1 MNENRGVAILLPCWI
16 RQNPSIAGM
25 SPKLGDRL
33 VAAGLV
39 SREAVQ
45 QALEQQ
51 RLTGHRLG
59 DSLVEMGLLGEAA
72 LLRFLASELKTRYV
86 SAEKLARAQIPSELL
101 DRVPVRLAEAHHFLP
116 LAVDDERRILSIV
129 AAEPQNEKL
138 LRDVASIADVDEV
151 YAYIALRSVVRAG
164 IQKHYYAD
172 NTAFAA
178 LAPGPRASRADL
190 AGIAA
195 AYEQAGSSKH
205 VSPPVPLRLRG
216 ESSQARTP
224 PARSSRPTTGES
236 GLVASRGAVGESD
249 YLETLR
255 VLVDQLERGR
265 GELRGHSAQ
274 LARQASLVAL
284 RLGLPGREV
293 TCVALAAFL
302 HDLGKGPVHLTL
314 AGTAR
319 NPELKAE
326 AKKVALAPV
335 HMFESVHLPA
345 QVGAALAQLYEAW
358 DGSGTPQGAHG
369 EDIAIGARIIAAV
382 DSWLEL
388 TRNSG
393 NAFGRLYT
401 REQALSFLAE
411 QAGKLFDPR
420 VVEMLELL
428 HSGELLRR
436 RLETDGRQVLVAEP
450 DAARRD
456 AVVHALGR
464 KGLVVHAT
472 STLEGAMEGAVASDV
487 WLFSAALGAAE
498 LAEAAVQLR
507 SDPRLAGVPL
517 LVTGTVDESGSERLL
532 QSGVTAL
539 LGASEPP
546 ELAARVVDTLRER
559 IANGAPARVIQGTAD
574 ELPPRDVL
582 RILGSGRKS
591 GRLAL
596 RSESSEGLLQF
607 ERGRVVWAGA
617 GQVRGEEALTQI
629 LRARATEFVYD
640 PDALLMELPHLDT
653 DLELVVRALE
663 PA

>member
-1 MNENRGVAILLPCWI
+1 
-16 RQNPSIAGM
+16 M

-39 SREAVQ
+39 SREAVE

-59 DSLVEMGLLGEAA
+59 DSLVEMGLLGEAV

-86 SAEKLARAQIPSELL
+86 SADKLSRAQIPSELL
-101 DRVPVRLAEAHHFLP
+101 DRVPVRLAEAHHLLP
-116 LAVDDERRILSIV
+116 LAIDDERRILSIV

-138 LRDVASIADVDEV
+138 LRDVATVADVDEV

-172 NTAFAA
+172 GTAFAS
-178 LAPGPRASRADL
+178 LTSGPRATRADL

-195 AYEQAGSSKH
+195 AYESAGSSKQA
-205 VSPPVPLRLRG
+205 PPLPLRLRG

-224 PARSSRPTTGES
+224 AARASRPTTDES
-236 GLVASRGAVGESD
+236 GLVAGRGAVDQSD

-255 VLVDQLERGR
+255 VMVDQLERPR
-265 GELRGHSAQ
+265 GEMRGHSSQ
-274 LARQASLVAL
+274 LARQASLVAM
-284 RLGLPGREV
+284 RLALPSREV
-293 TCVALAAFL
+293 SCVALAAFL
-302 HDLGKGPVHLTL
+302 HDLGKGPLHLTL

-319 NPELKAE
+319 NPEWKAE

-335 HMFESVHLPA
+335 HMFEAVHLPA
-345 QVGAALAQLYEAW
+345 QVGATLAQLYEAW
-358 DGSGTPQGAHG
+358 DGSGTPHGAHG
-369 EDIAIGARIIAAV
+369 EDIAIGARILAAV
-382 DSWLEL
+382 DSWLDL
-388 TRNSG
+388 TRNPG
-393 NAFGRLYT
+393 NAFGRLFT
-401 REQALSFLAE
+401 REQALSFMAE
-411 QAGKLFDPR
+411 QAGKLFDPG

-436 RLETDGRQVLVAEP
+436 RLESDGRQVLVAEP
-450 DAARRD
+450 ESARRD

-464 KGLVVHAT
+464 KGLVVTAT
-472 STLEGAMEGAVASDV
+472 STLESAIEAAQTSDL
-487 WLFSAALGAAE
+487 WLVSAALGVSEVAD
-498 LAEAAVQLR
+498 AAVQLR
-507 SDPRLAGVPL
+507 SDPRLAGTPL
-517 LVTGTVDESGSERLL
+517 LVSGPVDEAGSDKLL
-532 QSGVTAL
+532 QSGVNAL
-539 LGASEPP
+539 VGMVEAP
-546 ELAARVVDTLRER
+546 ELAVR
-559 IANGAPARVIQGTAD
+559 IQETVKDRIGHGAPARLVQGTSD

-582 RILGSGRKS
+582 RILGTGRKS
-591 GRLAL
+591 GRLVL
-596 RSESSEGLLQF
+596 RSDGTEGQLQF

-617 GQVRGEEALTQI
+617 GPIRGEEALTQI

>member
-1 MNENRGVAILLPCWI
+1 
-16 RQNPSIAGM
+16 M

-39 SREAVQ
+39 SREAVE

-59 DSLVEMGLLGEAA
+59 DSLVEMGLLGEAT

-172 NTAFAA
+172 NTAFAS
-178 LAPGPRASRADL
+178 LTSGPRASRADL

-195 AYEQAGSSKH
+195 AYESAGSSKH
-205 VSPPVPLRLRG
+205 HPPAVPLRLRG

-224 PARSSRPTTGES
+224 AARSSRPTTDES
-236 GLVASRGAVGESD
+236 GLVAGRGAVGESD

-255 VLVDQLERGR
+255 VLVDQLERGH
-265 GELRGHSAQ
+265 GEMRGHSAQ
-274 LARQASLVAL
+274 LARQASLVAS

-293 TCVALAAFL
+293 SWVALAAFL
-302 HDLGKGPVHLTL
+302 HDLGKGPLHLTL

-319 NPELKAE
+319 NPEWKAE
-326 AKKVALAPV
+326 AKKQALTPV

-345 QVGAALAQLYEAW
+345 QVGGTLAQLYEAW

-369 EDIAIGARIIAAV
+369 EDIAVGARILAAV
-382 DSWLEL
+382 DSWLDL

-393 NAFGRLYT
+393 NAFGRLFT
-401 REQALSFLAE
+401 REQALTFMAE

-436 RLETDGRQVLVAEP
+436 RLESDGRQVLLADPEP
-450 DAARRD
+450 AHRD
-456 AVVHALGR
+456 AVAHALGR
-464 KGLVVHAT
+464 KGLVVHAS
-472 STLEGAMEGAVASDV
+472 STLEGALEGAASADL
-487 WLFSAALGAAE
+487 WLFSVALGPSE
-498 LAEAAVQLR
+498 VAEAAVQLR
-507 SDPRLAGVPL
+507 SEPALAGTPL
-517 LVTGTVDESGSERLL
+517 LVTGPVDEAGSERLL
-532 QSGVTAL
+532 QSGVSGL
-539 LGASEPP
+539 LGTGDPP
-546 ELAARVVDTLRER
+546 ELAAQVSEAMRER
-559 IANGAPARVIQGTAD
+559 IASGAPARVVQGTSD

-582 RILGSGRKS
+582 RILGTGRKS
-591 GRLAL
+591 GQLVL
-596 RSESSEGLLQF
+596 RVDGTEGLLQF
-607 ERGRVVWAGA
+607 ERGRVVWAGS
-617 GQVRGEEALTQI
+617 GQARGEEALTQI

>member
-1 MNENRGVAILLPCWI
+1 
-16 RQNPSIAGM
+16 M

-39 SREAVQ
+39 TREAVH

-59 DSLVEMGLLGEAA
+59 DSLVEMGLLGESS

-86 SAEKLARAQIPSELL
+86 SAEKLSRAQIPSDLL

-172 NTAFAA
+172 TTAFAS
-178 LAPGPRASRADL
+178 LTSGPRASRADL

-195 AYEQAGSSKH
+195 AYESAGSSKQA
-205 VSPPVPLRLRG
+205 PPVPLRLRG

-224 PARSSRPTTGES
+224 AARSSRPTTGES
-236 GLVASRGAVGESD
+236 GLVAGRGAVDQTD

-255 VLVDQLERGR
+255 VLVDQLERSR

-274 LARQASLVAL
+274 LARQASLVAM
-284 RLGLPGREV
+284 RLALPAREV
-293 TCVALAAFL
+293 SGVALAAFL
-302 HDLGKGPVHLTL
+302 HDLGKGPLHLTL

-319 NPELKAE
+319 NPEWKAE
-326 AKKVALAPV
+326 AKKVALTPV

-345 QVGAALAQLYEAW
+345 QVGATLAQLYEAW
-358 DGSGTPQGAHG
+358 DGSGTPHGAHG
-369 EDIAIGARIIAAV
+369 EDIAIGARILAAV
-382 DSWLEL
+382 DSWLDL
-388 TRNSG
+388 TRNPG
-393 NAFGRLYT
+393 NAFGRLFT
-401 REQALSFLAE
+401 REQALSYMAE

-436 RLETDGRQVLVAEP
+436 RLESDGRQILVAEP
-450 DAARRD
+450 EPTRRD

-472 STLEGAMEGAVASDV
+472 STLESAIEAAPTSDLWV
-487 WLFSAALGAAE
+487 LSSALGVAEVADAAM
-498 LAEAAVQLR
+498 QLR
-507 SDPRLAGVPL
+507 SDSRLAGTPI
-517 LVTGTVDESGSERLL
+517 LVVGSVDEAGTERLM
-532 QSGVTAL
+532 QSGVSAL
-539 LGASEPP
+539 VGEAEAV
-546 ELAARVVDTLRER
+546 ELAVQVQDVVRER
-559 IANGAPARVIQGTAD
+559 IAHGAPARLVQGTAD

-591 GRLAL
+591 GRLVL
-596 RSESSEGLLQF
+596 RSDGPDGLLQF
-607 ERGRVVWAGA
+607 ERGRVVWAGVDE
-617 GQVRGEEALTQI
+617 VRGEEALTQI
-629 LRARATEFVYD
+629 LRAKATEFVYD

>member
-1 MNENRGVAILLPCWI
+1 
-16 RQNPSIAGM
+16 M

-39 SREAVQ
+39 SREAVE

-59 DSLVEMGLLGEAA
+59 DSLVEMGLLGEAV

-86 SAEKLARAQIPSELL
+86 SADKLSRAQIPSELL

-116 LAVDDERRILSIV
+116 LAIDDERRILSIV

-138 LRDVASIADVDEV
+138 LRDVATVADVDEV

-172 NTAFAA
+172 GTAFASLTA
-178 LAPGPRASRADL
+178 GPRATRADL

-195 AYEQAGSSKH
+195 AYESAGSSKQA
-205 VSPPVPLRLRG
+205 PPLPLRLRG

-224 PARSSRPTTGES
+224 AARASRPTTDES
-236 GLVASRGAVGESD
+236 GLVAGRGAVDQSD

-255 VLVDQLERGR
+255 VMVDQLERPR
-265 GELRGHSAQ
+265 GEMRGHSAQ
-274 LARQASLVAL
+274 LARQASLVAM
-284 RLGLPGREV
+284 RLALPSREV
-293 TCVALAAFL
+293 SCVALAAFL
-302 HDLGKGPVHLTL
+302 HDLGKGPLHLTL

-319 NPELKAE
+319 NPEWKAE

-335 HMFESVHLPA
+335 HMFEAVHLPA
-345 QVGAALAQLYEAW
+345 QVGATLAQLYEAW
-358 DGSGTPQGAHG
+358 DGSGTPHGAHG
-369 EDIAIGARIIAAV
+369 EDIAIGARILAAV
-382 DSWLEL
+382 DSWLDL
-388 TRNSG
+388 TRNPG
-393 NAFGRLYT
+393 NAFGRLFT
-401 REQALSFLAE
+401 REQALSFMAE

-436 RLETDGRQVLVAEP
+436 RLESDGRQVLVAEP
-450 DAARRD
+450 ESARRD

-464 KGLVVHAT
+464 KGLVVTAT
-472 STLEGAMEGAVASDV
+472 STLESALEAAQISDV
-487 WLFSAALGAAE
+487 WLVSAALGVSEVAD
-498 LAEAAVQLR
+498 AAVQLR
-507 SDPRLAGVPL
+507 SDPRLAGTPL
-517 LVTGTVDESGSERLL
+517 LVSGPVDAAGSDKLL
-532 QSGVTAL
+532 QSGVNAL
-539 LGASEPP
+539 VGMVEAP
-546 ELAARVVDTLRER
+546 ELAVR
-559 IANGAPARVIQGTAD
+559 IQETVKDRIGHGAPARVVQGTSD

-582 RILGSGRKS
+582 RILGAGRKS
-591 GRLAL
+591 GRLVL
-596 RSESSEGLLQF
+596 RSDGTEGQLQF

-617 GQVRGEEALTQI
+617 GPVRGEEALTQI

>member
-1 MNENRGVAILLPCWI
+1 
-16 RQNPSIAGM
+16 M

-39 SREAVQ
+39 SREAVE

-59 DSLVEMGLLGEAA
+59 DSLVEMGLLGEAV

-86 SAEKLARAQIPSELL
+86 SAEKLARAQIPSDLL

-172 NTAFAA
+172 TTAFASLTA
-178 LAPGPRASRADL
+178 GPRATRADL

-195 AYEQAGSSKH
+195 AYESAGSSKQA
-205 VSPPVPLRLRG
+205 VPPVPLRLRG
-216 ESSQARTP
+216 DSQARTP
-224 PARSSRPTTGES
+224 AGRTSRPTTGES
-236 GLVASRGAVGESD
+236 GLVAQRGVGETD

-274 LARQASLVAL
+274 LARQASLVAI
-284 RLGLPGREV
+284 RLGLPSREV
-293 TCVALAAFL
+293 SCVALAAYL
-302 HDLGKGPVHLTL
+302 HDLGKGPIHLTI

-319 NPELKAE
+319 NPEWKAE
-326 AKKVALAPV
+326 ARKLALAPV
-335 HMFESVHLPA
+335 HMFEAVHLPA
-345 QVGAALAQLYEAW
+345 QVGGTLAQLYEAW
-358 DGSGTPQGAHG
+358 DGSGTPQGARG
-369 EDIAIGARIIAAV
+369 EDIAIGARILAAV
-382 DSWLEL
+382 DSWLDL
-388 TRNSG
+388 TRNPA
-393 NAFGRLYT
+393 NTFGRLFT
-401 REQALSFLAE
+401 REQALGFMAE
-411 QAGKLFDPR
+411 QAGTLFDPR

-436 RLETDGRQVLVAEP
+436 RLESDGRQVLVADPEP
-450 DAARRD
+450 ARRD

-464 KGLVVHAT
+464 KALVVHAT
-472 STLEGAMEGAVASDV
+472 STLEGAMEAAAGSDL
-487 WLFSAALGAAE
+487 WLFSSALGVPEIAQ
-498 LAEAAVQLR
+498 AAVELR
-507 SDPRLAGVPL
+507 SDPRLAGTPL
-517 LVTGTVDESGSERLL
+517 LVSGDLDEVGSERLL

-539 LGASEPP
+539 LGSGEPP
-546 ELAARVVDTLRER
+546 DVAGRVLDAIRDR
-559 IANGAPARVIQGTAD
+559 IANGGPARAVQGTAD

-596 RSESSEGLLQF
+596 RADGAEGLLQF

-617 GQVRGEEALTQI
+617 GPVRGEEALTQI

>member
-1 MNENRGVAILLPCWI
+1 
-16 RQNPSIAGM
+16 M

-39 SREAVQ
+39 SREAVD

-59 DSLVEMGLLGEAA
+59 DSLVEMGLLGEAV

-86 SAEKLARAQIPSELL
+86 SADKLARAQIPSELL

-172 NTAFAA
+172 NTAFASLTA
-178 LAPGPRASRADL
+178 GPRASRADL

-195 AYEQAGSSKH
+195 AYESAGSSKQA
-205 VSPPVPLRLRG
+205 PPVPLRLRG

-224 PARSSRPTTGES
+224 NARTSRPTTGES
-236 GLVASRGAVGESD
+236 GLVAARGAVDQND

-255 VLVDQLERGR
+255 VLVDQLERSR

-274 LARQASLVAL
+274 LARQASLVAA
-284 RLGLPGREV
+284 RMALPAREV
-293 TCVALAAFL
+293 TYVALAAFL

-319 NPELKAE
+319 NPEWKAE
-326 AKKVALAPV
+326 AKKLALAPV

-345 QVGAALAQLYEAW
+345 QVGGTLAQLYEAW
-358 DGSGTPQGAHG
+358 DGSGTPHGAHG
-369 EDIAIGARIIAAV
+369 EDIAIGARILAAV
-382 DSWLEL
+382 DSWLDL
-388 TRNSG
+388 TRNPG
-393 NAFGRLYT
+393 NAFGRLFT
-401 REQALSFLAE
+401 REQALSFMAE
-411 QAGKLFDPR
+411 QAGTLFDPR

-436 RLETDGRQVLVAEP
+436 RLESDGRQVMVADP
-450 DAARRD
+450 DPAQRD

-472 STLEGAMEGAVASDV
+472 STLEGALEAAPVSDL
-487 WLFSAALGAAE
+487 WLFSVALGVEEVAD
-498 LAEAAVQLR
+498 AAVQLR
-507 SDPRLAGVPL
+507 SDPRLAGTPL
-517 LVTGTVDESGSERLL
+517 LVTGAVDQGGSERLL
-532 QSGVTAL
+532 QSGASGL
-539 LGASEPP
+539 LGDGESPDV
-546 ELAARVVDTLRER
+546 AARALETLRDR
-559 IANGAPARVIQGTAD
+559 VSTGAPARVVQGSSD
-574 ELPPRDVL
+574 ELAPRDVL

-591 GRLAL
+591 GRLVL
-596 RSESSEGLLQF
+596 RSEGAEGLLQF
-607 ERGRVVWAGA
+607 EQGRVVWAGA
-617 GQVRGEEALTQI
+617 GPVRGEEALTQI

>member
-1 MNENRGVAILLPCWI
+1 
-16 RQNPSIAGM
+16 M

-59 DSLVEMGLLGEAA
+59 DSLVEMGLLGESA

-86 SAEKLARAQIPSELL
+86 SAEKLSRTQIPSELL

-172 NTAFAA
+172 TTAFAS
-178 LAPGPRASRADL
+178 LTSGPRASRADL
-190 AGIAA
+190 AGISA
-195 AYEQAGSSKH
+195 AYESAGSSKQA
-205 VSPPVPLRLRG
+205 PPVPLRLRG

-224 PARSSRPTTGES
+224 NRTSRPTTGDS
-236 GLVASRGAVGESD
+236 GLVPGRGAVDQTD

-255 VLVDQLERGR
+255 VLVDQLERSR

-274 LARQASLVAL
+274 LARQASLVAM
-284 RLGLPGREV
+284 RLALPAREV

-302 HDLGKGPVHLTL
+302 HDLGKGPLHLTL
-314 AGTAR
+314 VGTAR
-319 NPELKAE
+319 NPEWKAE
-326 AKKVALAPV
+326 AKKIALAPV

-345 QVGAALAQLYEAW
+345 QVGATLAQLYEAW

-369 EDIAIGARIIAAV
+369 EDIAIGARILAAV
-382 DSWLEL
+382 DSWLDL
-388 TRNSG
+388 TRNPG
-393 NAFGRLYT
+393 NAFGRLFT
-401 REQALSFLAE
+401 REQALSYLAE
-411 QAGKLFDPR
+411 EAGKLFDPA

-436 RLETDGRQVLVAEP
+436 RLESDGRQVLVAEP
-450 DAARRD
+450 EAARRD

-464 KGLVVHAT
+464 KGMVVQAT
-472 STLEGAMEGAVASDV
+472 STLESAMEVAPGTDL
-487 WLFSAALGAAE
+487 WLVSSALGVAEVADAAL
-498 LAEAAVQLR
+498 QLR
-507 SDPRLAGVPL
+507 SDPRLAGTPL
-517 LVTGTVDESGSERLL
+517 LISGTVDEAGSDRLM
-532 QSGVTAL
+532 QSGVSVL
-539 LGASEPP
+539 LGIGEAP
-546 ELAARVVDTLRER
+546 EVAARAVE
-559 IANGAPARVIQGTAD
+559 
-574 ELPPRDVL
+574 
-582 RILGSGRKS
+582 
-591 GRLAL
+591 
-596 RSESSEGLLQF
+596 
-607 ERGRVVWAGA
+607 
-617 GQVRGEEALTQI
+617 
-629 LRARATEFVYD
+629 
-640 PDALLMELPHLDT
+640 
-653 DLELVVRALE
+653 
-663 PA
+663 

>member
-1 MNENRGVAILLPCWI
+1 
-16 RQNPSIAGM
+16 M

-39 SREAVQ
+39 AREAVD

-72 LLRFLASELKTRYV
+72 LLRFLATELKTRYV
-86 SAEKLARAQIPSELL
+86 SAEKLARAQIPSDLL

-172 NTAFAA
+172 TTAFAS
-178 LAPGPRASRADL
+178 LTSGPRASRADL

-195 AYEQAGSSKH
+195 AYESSGSSKQA
-205 VSPPVPLRLRG
+205 PPVPLRLRG

-224 PARSSRPTTGES
+224 AARSSRPTTGES
-236 GLVASRGAVGESD
+236 GLVAPRGSVDQND

-255 VLVDQLERGR
+255 VLVGQLERGR
-265 GELRGHSAQ
+265 GEMRGHSAQ
-274 LARQASLVAL
+274 LARQASLLAM
-284 RLGLPGREV
+284 RLALPGREV
-293 TCVALAAFL
+293 SCVALAAFL
-302 HDLGKGPVHLTL
+302 HDLGKGAVHLTL

-319 NPELKAE
+319 NPEWKAE
-326 AKKVALAPV
+326 AKKLALAPV

-345 QVGAALAQLYEAW
+345 QVGATLAQLYEAW
-358 DGSGTPQGAHG
+358 DGSGTPHGAHG
-369 EDIAIGARIIAAV
+369 EDIAIGARILAAV
-382 DSWLEL
+382 DSWLDL
-388 TRNSG
+388 TRNPG
-393 NAFGRLYT
+393 NAFGRLFT
-401 REQALSFLAE
+401 REQALSHMAE

-436 RLETDGRQVLVAEP
+436 RLESDGRQVLVADPEP
-450 DAARRD
+450 SRRD
-456 AVVHALGR
+456 ALVHALGR

-472 STLEGAMEGAVASDV
+472 STLEGAVEAASGSDL
-487 WLFSAALGAAE
+487 WLFSVALGLPEVAD
-498 LAEAAVQLR
+498 AAVQLR
-507 SDPRLAGVPL
+507 SDPRLAGTPL
-517 LVTGTVDESGSERLL
+517 LVTGPVDQAGSERLL
-532 QSGVTAL
+532 QAGVNAL
-539 LGASEPP
+539 LGMGEPP
-546 ELAARVVDTLRER
+546 DVAARIVDAVRER
-559 IANGAPARVIQGTAD
+559 IGHGAPARLVQGTAD

-591 GRLAL
+591 GRLVL
-596 RSESSEGLLQF
+596 RADAGDGLLQF

-629 LRARATEFVYD
+629 LRAKATEFVYD
-640 PDALLMELPHLDT
+640 PDALLMELPQLDT

-663 PA
+663 PV

>member
-1 MNENRGVAILLPCWI
+1 
-16 RQNPSIAGM
+16 M

-39 SREAVQ
+39 TREAVQ

-59 DSLVEMGLLGEAA
+59 DSLVEMGLLGESS

-86 SAEKLARAQIPSELL
+86 SAEKLSRAQIPSDLL

-172 NTAFAA
+172 TTAFAS
-178 LAPGPRASRADL
+178 LTSGPRASRADL

-195 AYEQAGSSKH
+195 AYESAGSSKQA
-205 VSPPVPLRLRG
+205 PPVPLRLRG

-224 PARSSRPTTGES
+224 AARSSRPTTGES
-236 GLVASRGAVGESD
+236 GLVAGRGAVDQTD

-255 VLVDQLERGR
+255 VLVDQLERSR

-274 LARQASLVAL
+274 LARQASLVAM
-284 RLGLPGREV
+284 RLALPAREV
-293 TCVALAAFL
+293 SGVALAAFL
-302 HDLGKGPVHLTL
+302 HDLGKGPLHLTL

-319 NPELKAE
+319 NPEWKAE
-326 AKKVALAPV
+326 AKKVALTPV

-345 QVGAALAQLYEAW
+345 QVGATLAQLYEAW
-358 DGSGTPQGAHG
+358 DGSGTPHGAHG
-369 EDIAIGARIIAAV
+369 EDIAIGARILAAV
-382 DSWLEL
+382 DSWLDL
-388 TRNSG
+388 TRNPG
-393 NAFGRLYT
+393 NGFGRLFT
-401 REQALSFLAE
+401 REQALSYMAE

-436 RLETDGRQVLVAEP
+436 RLESDGRQILVAEP
-450 DAARRD
+450 EPTRRD

-472 STLEGAMEGAVASDV
+472 STLESAIEAAPTSDLWV
-487 WLFSAALGAAE
+487 LSSALGVAEVADAAM
-498 LAEAAVQLR
+498 QLR
-507 SDPRLAGVPL
+507 SDSRLAGTPI
-517 LVTGTVDESGSERLL
+517 LVVGSVDEAGTERLM
-532 QSGVTAL
+532 QSGVSAL
-539 LGASEPP
+539 VGEAEAV
-546 ELAARVVDTLRER
+546 ELAVQVQDVVRER
-559 IANGAPARVIQGTAD
+559 IAHGAPARLVQGTAD

-591 GRLAL
+591 GRLVL
-596 RSESSEGLLQF
+596 RSDGPDGLLQF
-607 ERGRVVWAGA
+607 ERGRVVWAGVDE
-617 GQVRGEEALTQI
+617 VRGEEALTQI
-629 LRARATEFVYD
+629 LRAKATEFVYD

>member
-1 MNENRGVAILLPCWI
+1 
-16 RQNPSIAGM
+16 M

-33 VAAGLV
+33 VAAGLIT
-39 SREAVQ
+39 REAVE

-59 DSLVEMGLLGEAA
+59 DSLVEMGLLGEAV

-86 SAEKLARAQIPSELL
+86 SAEKLSRAQIPSELL

-172 NTAFAA
+172 TTAFVS
-178 LAPGPRASRADL
+178 LTSGPRASRADL

-195 AYEQAGSSKH
+195 AYESAGSSKQA
-205 VSPPVPLRLRG
+205 PPVPLRLRG

-224 PARSSRPTTGES
+224 ANRSSRPTTGES
-236 GLVASRGAVGESD
+236 GLVPGRGAVDQTD

-255 VLVDQLERGR
+255 VLVDQLERTR

-274 LARQASLVAL
+274 LARQASLVAM
-284 RLGLPGREV
+284 RLALPAREV

-319 NPELKAE
+319 NPEWKAE

-345 QVGAALAQLYEAW
+345 QVGATLAQLYEAW
-358 DGSGTPQGAHG
+358 DGSGTPHGAHG
-369 EDIAIGARIIAAV
+369 EDIAIGARILAAV
-382 DSWLEL
+382 DSWLDL
-388 TRNSG
+388 TRNPG
-393 NAFGRLYT
+393 NGFGRLFT
-401 REQALSFLAE
+401 REQALSYLAE
-411 QAGKLFDPR
+411 QAGKLFDPA

-436 RLETDGRQVLVAEP
+436 RLESDGRQVLVAEP
-450 DAARRD
+450 ETARRD

-464 KGLVVHAT
+464 KGVVVQAT
-472 STLEGAMEGAVASDV
+472 STLESALEAAPGTDL
-487 WLFSAALGAAE
+487 WLVSSALG
-498 LAEAAVQLR
+498 LAEVADAAVQLR
-507 SDPRLAGVPL
+507 SDPRLAGTPL
-517 LVTGTVDESGSERLL
+517 LISGPVDESSSERLL
-532 QSGVTAL
+532 QSGASAL
-539 LGASEPP
+539 LGTGEAP
-546 ELAARVVDTLRER
+546 EVAARAIEALRER
-559 IANGAPARVIQGTAD
+559 IGQGAPARAVQGTSE

-582 RILGSGRKS
+582 RILGTGRKS
-591 GRLAL
+591 GRLTL
-596 RSESSEGLLQF
+596 RSDGNEGLLQF

-629 LRARATEFVYD
+629 LRAKATEFVYD

>member
-1 MNENRGVAILLPCWI
+1 
-16 RQNPSIAGM
+16 M

-39 SREAVQ
+39 SREAVE

-59 DSLVEMGLLGEAA
+59 DSLVEMGLLGEAT

-116 LAVDDERRILSIV
+116 LALDDERRILSIV

-138 LRDVASIADVDEV
+138 LLEVATVADVDEV

-172 NTAFAA
+172 TTAFAS
-178 LAPGPRASRADL
+178 LTSGPRTSRADL

-195 AYEQAGSSKH
+195 AYESAGSSKH
-205 VSPPVPLRLRG
+205 LAPPVPLRLRG

-224 PARSSRPTTGES
+224 AGRVSRPTTGES
-236 GLVASRGAVGESD
+236 GLVAARGAVGETD

-255 VLVDQLERGR
+255 VLVDQLERSR
-265 GELRGHSAQ
+265 GEMRGHSAQ
-274 LARQASLVAL
+274 LARQASLVAM
-284 RLGLPGREV
+284 RLALPGREV
-293 TCVALAAFL
+293 SCVALAAFL
-302 HDLGKGPVHLTL
+302 HDLGKGPLHLTL

-319 NPELKAE
+319 NPEWKAE

-345 QVGAALAQLYEAW
+345 QVGGALAQLYEAW
-358 DGSGTPQGAHG
+358 DGSGTPQGVRG
-369 EDIAIGARIIAAV
+369 EDIAIGARILAAV
-382 DSWLEL
+382 DSWLDL
-388 TRNSG
+388 TRNPG
-393 NAFGRLYT
+393 NAFGRLFT
-401 REQALSFLAE
+401 REQALSFMAE

-436 RLETDGRQVLVAEP
+436 RLETDGRQVLVADPEP
-450 DAARRD
+450 ARRD

-464 KGLVVHAT
+464 KGLVVQAA
-472 STLEGAMEGAVASDV
+472 STLESAVETAPGSDL
-487 WLFSAALGAAE
+487 WLFSVALGLPE
-498 LAEAAVQLR
+498 VAEAAVELR
-507 SDPRLAGVPL
+507 SDPRLAGTPL
-517 LVTGTVDESGSERLL
+517 LVHGPVDEAGSERLL
-532 QSGVTAL
+532 QSGVSAL
-539 LGASEPP
+539 LGMGEPGDV
-546 ELAARVVDTLRER
+546 AARVLDALHER
-559 IANGAPARVIQGTAD
+559 IASGAPARVVQGTAD

-596 RSESSEGLLQF
+596 RAEGSEGLLQF

-617 GQVRGEEALTQI
+617 GEARGEEALTQI
-629 LRARATEFVYD
+629 LKARATEFVYD

>member
-1 MNENRGVAILLPCWI
+1 
-16 RQNPSIAGM
+16 M

-39 SREAVQ
+39 SREAVE

-59 DSLVEMGLLGEAA
+59 DSLVEMGLLAEAT

-172 NTAFAA
+172 TTAFAS
-178 LAPGPRASRADL
+178 LTSGPRASRADL

-195 AYEQAGSSKH
+195 AYESAGSTRQA
-205 VSPPVPLRLRG
+205 PPVPLRLRG

-224 PARSSRPTTGES
+224 AARSSRPTTGES
-236 GLVASRGAVGESD
+236 GLVAGRGAVDQND

-255 VLVDQLERGR
+255 VLVDQLERSR
-265 GELRGHSAQ
+265 GEMRGHSAQ
-274 LARQASLVAL
+274 LARQAALVAL
-284 RLGLPGREV
+284 RLALPGRDV

-302 HDLGKGPVHLTL
+302 HDLGKGTVHLTL

-319 NPELKAE
+319 NPEWKAE
-326 AKKVALAPV
+326 AKKLALAPV

-345 QVGAALAQLYEAW
+345 QVGATLAQLYEAW

-369 EDIAIGARIIAAV
+369 EDIAMGARILAAV
-382 DSWLEL
+382 DSWLDL
-388 TRNSG
+388 TRNPG
-393 NAFGRLYT
+393 NAFGRLFT
-401 REQALSFLAE
+401 REQALSYLAE
-411 QAGKLFDPR
+411 QAGRLFDPR

-436 RLETDGRQVLVAEP
+436 RLESDGRQVLLADPE
-450 DAARRD
+450 AARRD
-456 AVVHALGR
+456 ALVHALGR

-472 STLEGAMEGAVASDV
+472 STLEGALEAAPGSDL
-487 WLFSAALGAAE
+487 WLFSVGLGLTE
-498 LAEAAVQLR
+498 VAEAAVRLR
-507 SDPRLAGVPL
+507 SDPRLAGTPL
-517 LVTGTVDESGSERLL
+517 LVSGPVDEAGSERLL

-539 LGASEPP
+539 LGMGEPP
-546 ELAARVVDTLRER
+546 DLADAVVETLRER
-559 IANGAPARVIQGTAD
+559 IDHGAPARVVQGTAD

-591 GRLAL
+591 GRLVL
-596 RSESSEGLLQF
+596 RAEGSEGLLQF

-617 GQVRGEEALTQI
+617 DHVRGEEALTQI
-629 LRARATEFVYD
+629 LRAKATEFVYD

>member
-1 MNENRGVAILLPCWI
+1 
-16 RQNPSIAGM
+16 M

-39 SREAVQ
+39 TREAVH

-59 DSLVEMGLLGEAA
+59 DSLVEMGLLGESS

-86 SAEKLARAQIPSELL
+86 SAEKLSRAQIPSDLL

-172 NTAFAA
+172 TTAFAS
-178 LAPGPRASRADL
+178 LTSGPRASRADL

-195 AYEQAGSSKH
+195 AYESAGSSKQA
-205 VSPPVPLRLRG
+205 PPVPLRLRG

-224 PARSSRPTTGES
+224 AARSSRPTTGES
-236 GLVASRGAVGESD
+236 GLVAGRGAVDQTD

-255 VLVDQLERGR
+255 VLVDQLERSR

-274 LARQASLVAL
+274 LARQASLVAM
-284 RLGLPGREV
+284 RLALPAREV
-293 TCVALAAFL
+293 SGVALAAFL
-302 HDLGKGPVHLTL
+302 HDLGKGPLHLTL

-319 NPELKAE
+319 NPEWKAE
-326 AKKVALAPV
+326 AKKVALTPV

-345 QVGAALAQLYEAW
+345 QVGATLAQLYEAW
-358 DGSGTPQGAHG
+358 DGSGTPHGAHG
-369 EDIAIGARIIAAV
+369 EDIAIGARILAAV
-382 DSWLEL
+382 DSWLDL
-388 TRNSG
+388 TRNPG
-393 NAFGRLYT
+393 NGFGRLFT
-401 REQALSFLAE
+401 REQALSYMAE

-436 RLETDGRQVLVAEP
+436 RLESDGRQILVADPEP
-450 DAARRD
+450 TRRD

-472 STLEGAMEGAVASDV
+472 STLESAIEAAPTSDLWV
-487 WLFSAALGAAE
+487 LSSALGVAEVADAAM
-498 LAEAAVQLR
+498 QLR
-507 SDPRLAGVPL
+507 SDSRLAGTPI
-517 LVTGTVDESGSERLL
+517 LVVGSVDEAGTERLM
-532 QSGVTAL
+532 QSGVSAL
-539 LGASEPP
+539 VGEAEAV
-546 ELAARVVDTLRER
+546 ELAVQVQDVVRER
-559 IANGAPARVIQGTAD
+559 IAHGAPARLVQGTAD

-591 GRLAL
+591 GRLVL
-596 RSESSEGLLQF
+596 RSDGPDGLLQF
-607 ERGRVVWAGA
+607 ERGRVVWAGVDE
-617 GQVRGEEALTQI
+617 VRGEEALTQI
-629 LRARATEFVYD
+629 LRAKATEFVYD

>member
-1 MNENRGVAILLPCWI
+1 
-16 RQNPSIAGM
+16 M

-39 SREAVQ
+39 SREAVE

-59 DSLVEMGLLGEAA
+59 DSLVEMGLLGEAV

-86 SAEKLARAQIPSELL
+86 SAEKLARAQIPSDLL

-172 NTAFAA
+172 TTAFASLTA
-178 LAPGPRASRADL
+178 GPRATRADL

-195 AYEQAGSSKH
+195 AYESAGSSKQA
-205 VSPPVPLRLRG
+205 VPPVPLRLRG
-216 ESSQARTP
+216 DSQARTP
-224 PARSSRPTTGES
+224 AGRTSRPTTGES
-236 GLVASRGAVGESD
+236 GLVAQRGVGETD

-274 LARQASLVAL
+274 LARQASLVAI
-284 RLGLPGREV
+284 RLGLPSREV
-293 TCVALAAFL
+293 SCVALAAYL
-302 HDLGKGPVHLTL
+302 HDLGKGPIHLTI

-319 NPELKAE
+319 NPEWKAE
-326 AKKVALAPV
+326 ARKLALAPV
-335 HMFESVHLPA
+335 HMFEAVHLPA
-345 QVGAALAQLYEAW
+345 QVGGTLAQLYEAW

-369 EDIAIGARIIAAV
+369 EDIAIGARILAAV
-382 DSWLEL
+382 DSWLDL
-388 TRNSG
+388 TRNPA
-393 NAFGRLYT
+393 NTFGRLFT
-401 REQALSFLAE
+401 REQALGFMAE
-411 QAGKLFDPR
+411 QAGTLFDPR
-420 VVEMLELL
+420 VVEMVELL

-436 RLETDGRQVLVAEP
+436 RLESDGRQVLVADPEP
-450 DAARRD
+450 ARRD

-464 KGLVVHAT
+464 KALVVHAT
-472 STLEGAMEGAVASDV
+472 STLEGAMEAAAGSDL
-487 WLFSAALGAAE
+487 WLFSSALGVPEIAQ
-498 LAEAAVQLR
+498 AAVELR
-507 SDPRLAGVPL
+507 SDPRLAGTPL
-517 LVTGTVDESGSERLL
+517 LVSGDLDEVGSERLL

-539 LGASEPP
+539 LGSGEPP
-546 ELAARVVDTLRER
+546 DVAGRVLDAIRDR
-559 IANGAPARVIQGTAD
+559 IANGGPARAVQGTAD

-596 RSESSEGLLQF
+596 RADGAEGLLQF

-617 GQVRGEEALTQI
+617 GPVRGEEALTQI

>member
-1 MNENRGVAILLPCWI
+1 
-16 RQNPSIAGM
+16 M

-39 SREAVQ
+39 SREAVE

-59 DSLVEMGLLGEAA
+59 DSLVEMGLLGEAV

-86 SAEKLARAQIPSELL
+86 SADKLSRAQIPSELL

-116 LAVDDERRILSIV
+116 LAIDDERRILSIV

-138 LRDVASIADVDEV
+138 LRDVASVADVDEV

-172 NTAFAA
+172 GTAFAS
-178 LAPGPRASRADL
+178 LTSGPRATRADL

-195 AYEQAGSSKH
+195 AYESAGSSKQA
-205 VSPPVPLRLRG
+205 PPLPLRLRG

-224 PARSSRPTTGES
+224 AARSSRPTTGES
-236 GLVASRGAVGESD
+236 GLVAGRGAVDQTD

-255 VLVDQLERGR
+255 VLVDQLERPR
-265 GELRGHSAQ
+265 GEMRGHSAQ
-274 LARQASLVAL
+274 LARQASLVAM
-284 RLGLPGREV
+284 RLALPNREV
-293 TCVALAAFL
+293 SYVALAAFL

-319 NPELKAE
+319 IPEWKAE

-335 HMFESVHLPA
+335 HMFEAVHLPT
-345 QVGAALAQLYEAW
+345 QVGATLAQLYEAW
-358 DGSGTPQGAHG
+358 DGSGTPHGAHG
-369 EDIAIGARIIAAV
+369 EDIAIGARILAAV
-382 DSWLEL
+382 DSWLDL
-388 TRNSG
+388 TRNPG
-393 NAFGRLYT
+393 NAFGRLFT
-401 REQALSFLAE
+401 REQALSFMAE

-436 RLETDGRQVLVAEP
+436 RLESDGRQVLVAEP
-450 DAARRD
+450 ESARRD

-464 KGLVVHAT
+464 KGLVVTAT
-472 STLEGAMEGAVASDV
+472 STLESALEAAPSSDL
-487 WLFSAALGAAE
+487 WLVSAALGVSEVAD
-498 LAEAAVQLR
+498 AAVQLR
-507 SDPRLAGVPL
+507 SDPRLAGTPL
-517 LVTGTVDESGSERLL
+517 LVTGPVDEIGSDKLL
-532 QSGVTAL
+532 QSGVNAL
-539 LGASEPP
+539 VGTIEAP
-546 ELAARVVDTLRER
+546 ELAVR
-559 IANGAPARVIQGTAD
+559 IQETVKDRIGHGAPARVVQGTAD

-582 RILGSGRKS
+582 RILGTGRKS
-591 GRLAL
+591 GRLVL
-596 RSESSEGLLQF
+596 RADGTEGQLQF

-617 GQVRGEEALTQI
+617 GPVRGEEALTQI
-629 LRARATEFVYD
+629 LRAKATEFVYD

>member
-1 MNENRGVAILLPCWI
+1 
-16 RQNPSIAGM
+16 M

-39 SREAVQ
+39 TREAVQ

-59 DSLVEMGLLGEAA
+59 DSLVEMGLLGESS

-86 SAEKLARAQIPSELL
+86 SAEKLSRAQIPSDLL

-172 NTAFAA
+172 TTAFAS
-178 LAPGPRASRADL
+178 LTSGPRASRADL

-195 AYEQAGSSKH
+195 AYESAGSSKQA
-205 VSPPVPLRLRG
+205 PPVPLRLRG

-224 PARSSRPTTGES
+224 AARSSRPTTGES
-236 GLVASRGAVGESD
+236 GLVAGRGAVDQTD

-255 VLVDQLERGR
+255 VLVDQLERSR

-274 LARQASLVAL
+274 LARQASLVAM
-284 RLGLPGREV
+284 RLALPAREV
-293 TCVALAAFL
+293 SGVALAAFL
-302 HDLGKGPVHLTL
+302 HDLGKGPLHLTL

-319 NPELKAE
+319 NPEWKAE
-326 AKKVALAPV
+326 AKKVALTPV

-345 QVGAALAQLYEAW
+345 QVGATLAQLYEAW
-358 DGSGTPQGAHG
+358 DGSGTPHGAHG
-369 EDIAIGARIIAAV
+369 EDIASGARILAAV
-382 DSWLEL
+382 DSWLDL
-388 TRNSG
+388 TRNPG
-393 NAFGRLYT
+393 NAFGRLFT
-401 REQALSFLAE
+401 REQALSYMAE

-436 RLETDGRQVLVAEP
+436 RLESDGRQILVAEP
-450 DAARRD
+450 EPTRRD

-472 STLEGAMEGAVASDV
+472 STLESAIEAAPTSDLWV
-487 WLFSAALGAAE
+487 LSSALGVAEVADAAM
-498 LAEAAVQLR
+498 QLR
-507 SDPRLAGVPL
+507 SDSRLAGTPI
-517 LVTGTVDESGSERLL
+517 LVVGSVDEAGTERLM
-532 QSGVTAL
+532 QSGVSAL
-539 LGASEPP
+539 VGEAEAV
-546 ELAARVVDTLRER
+546 ELAVQVQDVVRER
-559 IANGAPARVIQGTAD
+559 IAHGAPARLVQGTAD

-591 GRLAL
+591 GRLVL
-596 RSESSEGLLQF
+596 RSDGPDGLLQF
-607 ERGRVVWAGA
+607 ERGRVVWAGVDE
-617 GQVRGEEALTQI
+617 VRGEEALTQI
-629 LRARATEFVYD
+629 LRAKATEFVYD

>member
-1 MNENRGVAILLPCWI
+1 
-16 RQNPSIAGM
+16 M

-39 SREAVQ
+39 TREAVE

-59 DSLVEMGLLGEAA
+59 DSLVEMGLLGESS

-86 SAEKLARAQIPSELL
+86 SAEKLSRAQIPSDLL

-172 NTAFAA
+172 TTAFAS
-178 LAPGPRASRADL
+178 LTSGPRASRADL

-195 AYEQAGSSKH
+195 AYESAGSSKQA
-205 VSPPVPLRLRG
+205 PPVPLRLRG

-224 PARSSRPTTGES
+224 AARSSRPTTGES
-236 GLVASRGAVGESD
+236 GLVAGRGAVDQTD

-255 VLVDQLERGR
+255 VLVDQLERSR

-274 LARQASLVAL
+274 LARQASLVAM
-284 RLGLPGREV
+284 RLALPAREV
-293 TCVALAAFL
+293 SGVALAAFL
-302 HDLGKGPVHLTL
+302 HDLGKGPLHLTL

-319 NPELKAE
+319 NPEWKAE
-326 AKKVALAPV
+326 AKKVALTPV

-345 QVGAALAQLYEAW
+345 QVGATLAQLYEAW
-358 DGSGTPQGAHG
+358 DGSGTPHGAHG
-369 EDIAIGARIIAAV
+369 EDIAIGARILAAV
-382 DSWLEL
+382 DSWLDL
-388 TRNSG
+388 TRNPG
-393 NAFGRLYT
+393 NGFGRLFT
-401 REQALSFLAE
+401 REQALSYMAE

-436 RLETDGRQVLVAEP
+436 RLESDGRQILVAEP
-450 DAARRD
+450 EPTRRD

-472 STLEGAMEGAVASDV
+472 STLESAIEAAPTSDLWV
-487 WLFSAALGAAE
+487 LSSALGVAEVADAAM
-498 LAEAAVQLR
+498 QLR
-507 SDPRLAGVPL
+507 SDSRLAGTPI
-517 LVTGTVDESGSERLL
+517 LVVGSVDEAGTERLM
-532 QSGVTAL
+532 QSGVSAL
-539 LGASEPP
+539 VGEAEAV
-546 ELAARVVDTLRER
+546 ELAVQVQDVVKER
-559 IANGAPARVIQGTAD
+559 IAHGAPARLVQGTAD

-591 GRLAL
+591 GRLVL
-596 RSESSEGLLQF
+596 RSDGPDGLLQF
-607 ERGRVVWAGA
+607 ERGRVVWAGVDE
-617 GQVRGEEALTQI
+617 VRGEEALTQI
-629 LRARATEFVYD
+629 LRAKATEFVYD

>member
-1 MNENRGVAILLPCWI
+1 
-16 RQNPSIAGM
+16 M

-39 SREAVQ
+39 TREAVQ

-59 DSLVEMGLLGEAA
+59 DSLVEMGLLGESS

-86 SAEKLARAQIPSELL
+86 SAEKLSRAQIPSDLL

-172 NTAFAA
+172 TTAFAS
-178 LAPGPRASRADL
+178 LTSGPRASRADL

-195 AYEQAGSSKH
+195 AYESAGSSKQA
-205 VSPPVPLRLRG
+205 PPVPLRLRG

-224 PARSSRPTTGES
+224 AARSSRPTTGES
-236 GLVASRGAVGESD
+236 GLVAARGAVDQTD

-255 VLVDQLERGR
+255 VLVDQLERPR
-265 GELRGHSAQ
+265 GEMRGHSSQ
-274 LARQASLVAL
+274 LARQASLVAM
-284 RLGLPGREV
+284 RLALPGREV
-293 TCVALAAFL
+293 SYVALAAFL
-302 HDLGKGPVHLTL
+302 HDLGKGPLHLTL

-319 NPELKAE
+319 NPEWKAE

-335 HMFESVHLPA
+335 HMFEAVHLPT
-345 QVGAALAQLYEAW
+345 QVGATLAQLYEAW
-358 DGSGTPQGAHG
+358 DGSGTPHGAHG
-369 EDIAIGARIIAAV
+369 EDIAIGARILAAV
-382 DSWLEL
+382 DSWLDL
-388 TRNSG
+388 TRNPG
-393 NAFGRLYT
+393 NAFGRLFT
-401 REQALSFLAE
+401 REQALSFMAE

-436 RLETDGRQVLVAEP
+436 RLESDGRQILVAEP
-450 DAARRD
+450 ESARRD

-464 KGLVVHAT
+464 KGLVVTAT
-472 STLEGAMEGAVASDV
+472 STLESALEAAPAADV
-487 WLFSAALGAAE
+487 WLVSAALGVSEVAD
-498 LAEAAVQLR
+498 AAVQLR
-507 SDPRLAGVPL
+507 SDPRLAGTPL
-517 LVTGTVDESGSERLL
+517 LVTGPVDEAASDKLL
-532 QSGVTAL
+532 QSGVNAL
-539 LGASEPP
+539 VGMVEASE
-546 ELAARVVDTLRER
+546 LAVR
-559 IANGAPARVIQGTAD
+559 IQETVKDRIGHGAPARVVQGTAD

-582 RILGSGRKS
+582 RILGTGRKS
-591 GRLAL
+591 GRLVL
-596 RSESSEGLLQF
+596 RSDGTEGQLQF
-607 ERGRVVWAGA
+607 ESGRVVWAGA
-617 GQVRGEEALTQI
+617 GPVRGEEALTQI
-629 LRARATEFVYD
+629 LRAKATEFVYD

>member
-1 MNENRGVAILLPCWI
+1 
-16 RQNPSIAGM
+16 M
-25 SPKLGDRL
+25 SPRLGDRL

-39 SREAVQ
+39 SREAVE

-59 DSLVEMGLLGEAA
+59 DSLV
-72 LLRFLASELKTRYV
+72 ELKTRYV

-172 NTAFAA
+172 NTAFAS
-178 LAPGPRASRADL
+178 LTSGPRASRADL

-195 AYEQAGSSKH
+195 AYESAGSSKH
-205 VSPPVPLRLRG
+205 HPPAVPLRLRG

-224 PARSSRPTTGES
+224 AARTSRPTTGES
-236 GLVASRGAVGESD
+236 GLVAGRGAIGESD

-265 GELRGHSAQ
+265 GEMRGHSAQ
-274 LARQASLVAL
+274 LARQASLVAA

-293 TCVALAAFL
+293 SWVALAAFL

-319 NPELKAE
+319 NPEWKAE
-326 AKKVALAPV
+326 AKKQALTPV

-345 QVGAALAQLYEAW
+345 QVGGTLAQLYEAW

-369 EDIAIGARIIAAV
+369 EDIAIGARILAAV
-382 DSWLEL
+382 DSWLDL
-388 TRNSG
+388 TRNPG
-393 NAFGRLYT
+393 NGFGRLFT
-401 REQALSFLAE
+401 REQALTFMAE

-436 RLETDGRQVLVAEP
+436 RLESDGRQVLVAEP
-450 DAARRD
+450 EPGRRD
-456 AVVHALGR
+456 AVAHALGR
-464 KGLVVHAT
+464 KGLVVHAS
-472 STLEGAMEGAVASDV
+472 STLEGALEGAAGSDL
-487 WLFSAALGAAE
+487 WLFSVALGVTE
-498 LAEAAVQLR
+498 VAEAAVQLR
-507 SDPRLAGVPL
+507 SDPSLAGTPL
-517 LVTGTVDESGSERLL
+517 LVTGPIDEAGSERLL
-532 QSGVTAL
+532 QSGVSGL
-539 LGASEPP
+539 LGPGEPL
-546 ELAARVVDTLRER
+546 ELAVQVTEAMKER
-559 IANGAPARVIQGTAD
+559 IASGAPARVVQGTAE
-574 ELPPRDVL
+574 ELAPRDVL
-582 RILGSGRKS
+582 RILGTGRKS

-596 RSESSEGLLQF
+596 RVDGTEGLLQF

>member
-1 MNENRGVAILLPCWI
+1 
-16 RQNPSIAGM
+16 M

-39 SREAVQ
+39 TREAVQ

-59 DSLVEMGLLGEAA
+59 DSLVEMGLLGESV

-86 SAEKLARAQIPSELL
+86 SAEKLSRAQIPSELL

-172 NTAFAA
+172 TTAFAS
-178 LAPGPRASRADL
+178 LTSGPRASRADL

-195 AYEQAGSSKH
+195 AYESAGSSKQA
-205 VSPPVPLRLRG
+205 PPVPLRLRG

-224 PARSSRPTTGES
+224 NRTSRPTTGES
-236 GLVASRGAVGESD
+236 GLVPGRGAVDQTD

-255 VLVDQLERGR
+255 VLVDQLERSR

-274 LARQASLVAL
+274 LARQASLVAM
-284 RLGLPGREV
+284 RLALPTREV

-302 HDLGKGPVHLTL
+302 HDLGKGPLHLTL
-314 AGTAR
+314 AGTSR
-319 NPELKAE
+319 NPEWKAE
-326 AKKVALAPV
+326 AKKIALAPV

-345 QVGAALAQLYEAW
+345 QVGATLAQLYEAW
-358 DGSGTPQGAHG
+358 DGSGTPHGAHG
-369 EDIAIGARIIAAV
+369 EDIAIGARILAAV
-382 DSWLEL
+382 DSWLDL
-388 TRNSG
+388 TRNPG
-393 NAFGRLYT
+393 NAFGRLFT
-401 REQALSFLAE
+401 REQALSYLAE
-411 QAGKLFDPR
+411 QAGKLFDPA

-436 RLETDGRQVLVAEP
+436 RLESDGRQILVAEP
-450 DAARRD
+450 EAARRD

-464 KGLVVHAT
+464 KGIVVQAT
-472 STLEGAMEGAVASDV
+472 STLESALEAAPGTDL
-487 WLFSAALGAAE
+487 WLLSSALGVAE
-498 LAEAAVQLR
+498 VADAAVQLR
-507 SDPRLAGVPL
+507 SDPRLAGTPL
-517 LVTGTVDESGSERLL
+517 LISGMVDEAGSERLL
-532 QSGVTAL
+532 QSGVSVL
-539 LGASEPP
+539 LGDGEALEVAVRTV
-546 ELAARVVDTLRER
+546 EVLRER
-559 IANGAPARVIQGTAD
+559 IGQGAPARVVQGTAE

-582 RILGSGRKS
+582 RILGTGRKS
-591 GRLAL
+591 GRLML
-596 RSESSEGLLQF
+596 RSDANEGLLQF

-617 GQVRGEEALTQI
+617 GPVRGEEALTQI
-629 LRARATEFVYD
+629 LRAKATEFVYD

>member
-1 MNENRGVAILLPCWI
+1 
-16 RQNPSIAGM
+16 M

-39 SREAVQ
+39 TREAVQ

-59 DSLVEMGLLGEAA
+59 DSLVEMGLLGESV

-86 SAEKLARAQIPSELL
+86 SAEKLSRAQIPSELL

-172 NTAFAA
+172 TTAFAS
-178 LAPGPRASRADL
+178 LTSGPRASRADL

-195 AYEQAGSSKH
+195 AYESAGSSKQA
-205 VSPPVPLRLRG
+205 PPVPLRLRG

-224 PARSSRPTTGES
+224 NRTSRPTTGES
-236 GLVASRGAVGESD
+236 GLVPGRGAVDQTD

-255 VLVDQLERGR
+255 VLVDQLERSR

-274 LARQASLVAL
+274 LARQASLVAM
-284 RLGLPGREV
+284 RLALPTREV

-302 HDLGKGPVHLTL
+302 HDLGKGPLHLTL
-314 AGTAR
+314 AGTSR
-319 NPELKAE
+319 NPEWKAE
-326 AKKVALAPV
+326 AKKIALAPV

-345 QVGAALAQLYEAW
+345 QVGATLAQLYEAW

-369 EDIAIGARIIAAV
+369 EDIAIGARILAAV
-382 DSWLEL
+382 DSWLDL
-388 TRNSG
+388 TRNPG
-393 NAFGRLYT
+393 NAFGRLFT
-401 REQALSFLAE
+401 REQALSYLAE
-411 QAGKLFDPR
+411 QAGKLFDPT

-436 RLETDGRQVLVAEP
+436 RLESDGRQILVAEP
-450 DAARRD
+450 EAARRD

-464 KGLVVHAT
+464 KGIVVQAT
-472 STLEGAMEGAVASDV
+472 STLESALEAAPGTDL
-487 WLFSAALGAAE
+487 WLLSSALGVAE
-498 LAEAAVQLR
+498 VADAAVQLR
-507 SDPRLAGVPL
+507 SDPRLAGTPL
-517 LVTGTVDESGSERLL
+517 LISGMVDEAGSERLL
-532 QSGVTAL
+532 QSGASAL
-539 LGASEPP
+539 LGDGEALEVAVRTV
-546 ELAARVVDTLRER
+546 EVLRER
-559 IANGAPARVIQGTAD
+559 IGQGAPARVVQGTAE

-582 RILGSGRKS
+582 RILGTGRKS
-591 GRLAL
+591 GRLML
-596 RSESSEGLLQF
+596 RSDANEGLLQF

-617 GQVRGEEALTQI
+617 GPVRGEEALTQI
-629 LRARATEFVYD
+629 LRAKATEFVYD

>member
-1 MNENRGVAILLPCWI
+1 
-16 RQNPSIAGM
+16 M

-39 SREAVQ
+39 TREAVQ

-59 DSLVEMGLLGEAA
+59 DSLVEMGLLGESS

-86 SAEKLARAQIPSELL
+86 SAEKLSRAQIPSDLL

-172 NTAFAA
+172 TTAFAS
-178 LAPGPRASRADL
+178 LTSGPRASRADL

-195 AYEQAGSSKH
+195 AYESAGSSKQA
-205 VSPPVPLRLRG
+205 PPVPLRLRG

-224 PARSSRPTTGES
+224 AARSSRPTTGES
-236 GLVASRGAVGESD
+236 GLVAGRGAVDQTD

-255 VLVDQLERGR
+255 VLVDQLERSR

-274 LARQASLVAL
+274 LARQASLVAM
-284 RLGLPGREV
+284 RLALPAREV
-293 TCVALAAFL
+293 SGVALAAFL
-302 HDLGKGPVHLTL
+302 HDLGKGPLHLTL

-319 NPELKAE
+319 NPEWKAE
-326 AKKVALAPV
+326 AKKVALTPV

-345 QVGAALAQLYEAW
+345 QVGATLAQLYEAW
-358 DGSGTPQGAHG
+358 DGSGTPHGAHG
-369 EDIAIGARIIAAV
+369 EDIAIGARILAAV
-382 DSWLEL
+382 DSWLDL
-388 TRNSG
+388 TRNPG
-393 NAFGRLYT
+393 NGFGRLFT
-401 REQALSFLAE
+401 REQALSYMAE

-428 HSGELLRR
+428 RR
-436 RLETDGRQVLVAEP
+436 RLESDGRQILVAEP
-450 DAARRD
+450 EPTRRD

-472 STLEGAMEGAVASDV
+472 STLESAIEAAPTSDLWV
-487 WLFSAALGAAE
+487 LSSALGVAEVADAAM
-498 LAEAAVQLR
+498 QLR
-507 SDPRLAGVPL
+507 SDSRLAGTPI
-517 LVTGTVDESGSERLL
+517 LVVGSVDEAGTERLM
-532 QSGVTAL
+532 QSGVSAL
-539 LGASEPP
+539 VGEAEAV
-546 ELAARVVDTLRER
+546 ELAVQVQDVVKER
-559 IANGAPARVIQGTAD
+559 IAHGAPARLVQGTAD

-591 GRLAL
+591 GRLVL
-596 RSESSEGLLQF
+596 RSDGPDGLLQF
-607 ERGRVVWAGA
+607 ERGRVVWAGVDE
-617 GQVRGEEALTQI
+617 VRGEEALTQI
-629 LRARATEFVYD
+629 LRAKATEFVYD

>member
-1 MNENRGVAILLPCWI
+1 
-16 RQNPSIAGM
+16 M

-39 SREAVQ
+39 SREAVE

-72 LLRFLASELKTRYV
+72 LLRFLASEFKTRYV

-101 DRVPVRLAEAHHFLP
+101 DRVPVRLAEAHLLLP

-129 AAEPQNEKL
+129 AAEPQDDKL
-138 LRDVASIADVDEV
+138 LREVASVADVDEV
-151 YAYIALRSVVRAG
+151 YAYVALRSVVRAG

-172 NTAFAA
+172 PSAFAS
-178 LAPGPRASRADL
+178 LSGPRHSRADL
-190 AGIAA
+190 TGIAA

-205 VSPPVPLRLRG
+205 LAPPIPLRIRG
-216 ESSQARTP
+216 ENSDKRTP
-224 PARSSRPTTGES
+224 AVRSRRTTGES
-236 GLVASRGAVGESD
+236 GLVSTRGAVGEGD

-255 VLVDQLERGR
+255 VLVEQLEQGR

-284 RLGLPGREV
+284 RLALPGRELA
-293 TCVALAAFL
+293 CVALAAFL
-302 HDLGKGPVHLTL
+302 HDLGKGSTHLTL
-314 AGTAR
+314 AGTSR
-319 NPELKAE
+319 NPEWKAE

-335 HMFESVHLPA
+335 QMFESVHLPA
-345 QVGAALAQLYEAW
+345 QVGATLAQLYEAW
-358 DGSGTPQGAHG
+358 DGTGTPQGVRG
-369 EDIAIGARIIAAV
+369 EDIAIGARIVAAV
-382 DSWLEL
+382 DSWLDL
-388 TRNSG
+388 TRNPA
-393 NAFGRLYT
+393 NAFGRLFT
-401 REQALSFLAE
+401 REQALSYMAE

-436 RLETDGRQVLVAEP
+436 RLETEGRQVLVADPEAP
-450 DAARRD
+450 RRE
-456 AVVHALGR
+456 AVVQALGR

-472 STLEGAMEGAVASDV
+472 STLDGAAEAAGDSDV
-487 WLFSAALGAAE
+487 WFLSAALGPADVAD
-498 LAEAAVQLR
+498 LSVQLR
-507 SDPRLAGVPL
+507 SDPRLAGTPL
-517 LVTGTVDESGSERLL
+517 LVHGPVEEADAERLV
-532 QSGVTAL
+532 QSGVSEL
-539 LGASEPP
+539 LGMGAPPDVAS
-546 ELAARVVDTLRER
+546 RVAEVLRER
-559 IANGAPARVIQGTAD
+559 VGNGAPAHLVQGTSD

-591 GRLAL
+591 GRLTL
-596 RSESSEGLLQF
+596 RSEAAEGVLHF
-607 ERGRVVWAGA
+607 ERGRVVWAGSGA
-617 GQVRGEEALTQI
+617 VRGEEALTQI
-629 LRARATEFVYD
+629 LRARATDFVYD

>member
-1 MNENRGVAILLPCWI
+1 
-16 RQNPSIAGM
+16 M

-39 SREAVQ
+39 SREAVE

-59 DSLVEMGLLGEAA
+59 DSLVEMGLLGEAV

-86 SAEKLARAQIPSELL
+86 SAEKLARAQIPSDLL

-172 NTAFAA
+172 TTAFASLTA
-178 LAPGPRASRADL
+178 GPRATRADL

-195 AYEQAGSSKH
+195 AYESAGSSKQA
-205 VSPPVPLRLRG
+205 VPPVPLRLRG
-216 ESSQARTP
+216 DSQARTP
-224 PARSSRPTTGES
+224 AGRTSRPTTGES
-236 GLVASRGAVGESD
+236 GLVAQRGVGETD

-274 LARQASLVAL
+274 LARQASLVAI
-284 RLGLPGREV
+284 RLGLPSREV
-293 TCVALAAFL
+293 SCVALAAYL
-302 HDLGKGPVHLTL
+302 HDLGKGPIHLTI

-319 NPELKAE
+319 NPEWKAE
-326 AKKVALAPV
+326 ARKLALAPV
-335 HMFESVHLPA
+335 HMFEAVHLPA
-345 QVGAALAQLYEAW
+345 QVGATLAQLYEAW

-369 EDIAIGARIIAAV
+369 EDIAIGARILAAV
-382 DSWLEL
+382 DSWLDL
-388 TRNSG
+388 TRNPA
-393 NAFGRLYT
+393 NIFGRLFT
-401 REQALSFLAE
+401 REQALSFMAE
-411 QAGKLFDPR
+411 QAGTLFDPR
-420 VVEMLELL
+420 VVEMVELL

-436 RLETDGRQVLVAEP
+436 RLESDGRQVLVADPEP
-450 DAARRD
+450 ARRD

-464 KGLVVHAT
+464 KALVVHAT
-472 STLEGAMEGAVASDV
+472 STLEGAMEAAAGSDL
-487 WLFSAALGAAE
+487 WLFSSALGVPEIAQ
-498 LAEAAVQLR
+498 AAVELR
-507 SDPRLAGVPL
+507 SDPRLAGTPL
-517 LVTGTVDESGSERLL
+517 LVSGDLDEIGSERLL

-539 LGASEPP
+539 LGSGEPP
-546 ELAARVVDTLRER
+546 DVASRVLDAIRDR
-559 IANGAPARVIQGTAD
+559 IANGGPARAVQGTAD

-596 RSESSEGLLQF
+596 RADGAEGLLQF

-617 GQVRGEEALTQI
+617 GPVRGEEALTQI

>member
-1 MNENRGVAILLPCWI
+1 
-16 RQNPSIAGM
+16 M

-39 SREAVQ
+39 SREAVE

-59 DSLVEMGLLGEAA
+59 DSLVEMGLLGEAT

-129 AAEPQNEKL
+129 
-138 LRDVASIADVDEV
+138 DVDEV

-172 NTAFAA
+172 NTAFAS
-178 LAPGPRASRADL
+178 LTSGPRASRADL

-195 AYEQAGSSKH
+195 AYESAGSSKH
-205 VSPPVPLRLRG
+205 HPPAVPLRLRG
-216 ESSQARTP
+216 ENSQARTP
-224 PARSSRPTTGES
+224 AARTSRPTTGES
-236 GLVASRGAVGESD
+236 GLVAGRGAIGESD

-255 VLVDQLERGR
+255 VLVDQLERSR

-274 LARQASLVAL
+274 LARQASMVAA

-293 TCVALAAFL
+293 SWVALAAFL
-302 HDLGKGPVHLTL
+302 HDLGKGPLHLTL

-319 NPELKAE
+319 NPEWKAE
-326 AKKVALAPV
+326 AKKQALTPV

-345 QVGAALAQLYEAW
+345 QVGGTLAQLYEAW

-369 EDIAIGARIIAAV
+369 EDIAIGARILAAV
-382 DSWLEL
+382 DSWLDL
-388 TRNSG
+388 TRNPG
-393 NAFGRLYT
+393 NAFGRLFT
-401 REQALSFLAE
+401 REQALTFMAE

-436 RLETDGRQVLVAEP
+436 RLESDGRQILVADPEP
-450 DAARRD
+450 ARRD
-456 AVVHALGR
+456 AVAHALGR
-464 KGLVVHAT
+464 KGLVVHAS
-472 STLEGAMEGAVASDV
+472 STLEGALEGASGSDL
-487 WLFSAALGAAE
+487 WLFSVALGVTE
-498 LAEAAVQLR
+498 VAEAAVQLR
-507 SDPRLAGVPL
+507 SDPSLAGTPL
-517 LVTGTVDESGSERLL
+517 LVSGPIDEAGSERLL
-532 QSGVTAL
+532 QSGVNGL
-539 LGASEPP
+539 LGEGEPL
-546 ELAARVVDTLRER
+546 ELAVQVSEAMKER
-559 IANGAPARVIQGTAD
+559 IASGAPARVVQGTSD

-582 RILGSGRKS
+582 RILGTGRKS
-591 GRLAL
+591 GRLML
-596 RSESSEGLLQF
+596 RFDGSEGLLQF

-617 GQVRGEEALTQI
+617 GPVRGEEALTQI
-629 LRARATEFVYD
+629 LRAKPTEFVYD

>member
-1 MNENRGVAILLPCWI
+1 
-16 RQNPSIAGM
+16 M

-39 SREAVQ
+39 TREAVQ

-59 DSLVEMGLLGEAA
+59 DSLVEMGLLGESS

-86 SAEKLARAQIPSELL
+86 SAEKLSRAQIPSDLL

-172 NTAFAA
+172 TTAFAS
-178 LAPGPRASRADL
+178 LTSGPRASRADL

-195 AYEQAGSSKH
+195 AYESAGSSKQA
-205 VSPPVPLRLRG
+205 PPVPLRLRG

-224 PARSSRPTTGES
+224 AARSSRPTTGES
-236 GLVASRGAVGESD
+236 GLVAGRGAVDQTD

-255 VLVDQLERGR
+255 VLVDQLERSR

-274 LARQASLVAL
+274 LARQASLVAM
-284 RLGLPGREV
+284 RLALPAREV
-293 TCVALAAFL
+293 SGVALAAFL
-302 HDLGKGPVHLTL
+302 HDLGKGPLHLTL

-319 NPELKAE
+319 NPEWKAE
-326 AKKVALAPV
+326 AKKVALTPV

-345 QVGAALAQLYEAW
+345 QVGATLAQLYEAW
-358 DGSGTPQGAHG
+358 DGSGTPHGAHG
-369 EDIAIGARIIAAV
+369 EDIASGARILAAV
-382 DSWLEL
+382 DSWLDL
-388 TRNSG
+388 TRNPG
-393 NAFGRLYT
+393 NGFGRLFT
-401 REQALSFLAE
+401 REQALSYMAE

-436 RLETDGRQVLVAEP
+436 RLESDGRQILVADPEP
-450 DAARRD
+450 TRRD

-472 STLEGAMEGAVASDV
+472 STLESAIEAAPTSDLWV
-487 WLFSAALGAAE
+487 LSSALGVAEVADAAM
-498 LAEAAVQLR
+498 QLR
-507 SDPRLAGVPL
+507 SDSRLAGTPI
-517 LVTGTVDESGSERLL
+517 LVVGSVDEAGTERLM
-532 QSGVTAL
+532 QSGVSAL
-539 LGASEPP
+539 VGEAEAV
-546 ELAARVVDTLRER
+546 ELAVQVQDVVRER
-559 IANGAPARVIQGTAD
+559 IAHGAPARLVQGTAD

-591 GRLAL
+591 GRLVL
-596 RSESSEGLLQF
+596 RSDGPDGLLQF
-607 ERGRVVWAGA
+607 ERGRVVWAGVDE
-617 GQVRGEEALTQI
+617 VRGEEALTQI
-629 LRARATEFVYD
+629 LRAKATEFVYD

>member
-1 MNENRGVAILLPCWI
+1 
-16 RQNPSIAGM
+16 M

-39 SREAVQ
+39 TREAVQ

-59 DSLVEMGLLGEAA
+59 DSLVEMGLLGESS

-86 SAEKLARAQIPSELL
+86 SAEKLSRAQIPSDLL

-172 NTAFAA
+172 TTAFAS
-178 LAPGPRASRADL
+178 LTSGPRASRADL

-195 AYEQAGSSKH
+195 AYESAGSSKQA
-205 VSPPVPLRLRG
+205 PPVPLRLRG

-224 PARSSRPTTGES
+224 AARSSRPTTGES
-236 GLVASRGAVGESD
+236 GLVAGRGAVDQTD

-255 VLVDQLERGR
+255 VLVDQLERSR

-274 LARQASLVAL
+274 LARQASLVAM
-284 RLGLPGREV
+284 RLALPAREV
-293 TCVALAAFL
+293 SGVALAAFL
-302 HDLGKGPVHLTL
+302 HDLGKGPLHLTL

-319 NPELKAE
+319 NPEWKAE
-326 AKKVALAPV
+326 AKKVALTPV

-345 QVGAALAQLYEAW
+345 QVGATLAQLYEAW
-358 DGSGTPQGAHG
+358 DGSGTPHGAHG
-369 EDIAIGARIIAAV
+369 EDIAIGARILAAV
-382 DSWLEL
+382 DSWLDL
-388 TRNSG
+388 TRNPG
-393 NAFGRLYT
+393 NGFGRLFT
-401 REQALSFLAE
+401 REQALSYMAE

-436 RLETDGRQVLVAEP
+436 RLESDGRQILVADPEP
-450 DAARRD
+450 TRRD

-472 STLEGAMEGAVASDV
+472 STLESAIEAAPTSDLWV
-487 WLFSAALGAAE
+487 LSSALGVAEVADAAM
-498 LAEAAVQLR
+498 QLR
-507 SDPRLAGVPL
+507 SDSRLAGTPI
-517 LVTGTVDESGSERLL
+517 LVVGSVDEAGTERLM
-532 QSGVTAL
+532 QSGVSAL
-539 LGASEPP
+539 VGEAEAV
-546 ELAARVVDTLRER
+546 ELAVQVQDVVKER
-559 IANGAPARVIQGTAD
+559 IAHGAPARLVQGTAD

-591 GRLAL
+591 GRLVL
-596 RSESSEGLLQF
+596 RSDGPDGLLQF
-607 ERGRVVWAGA
+607 ERGRVVWAGVDE
-617 GQVRGEEALTQI
+617 VRGEEALTQI
-629 LRARATEFVYD
+629 LRAKATEFVYD

>member
-1 MNENRGVAILLPCWI
+1 
-16 RQNPSIAGM
+16 M

-39 SREAVQ
+39 SREAVE

-59 DSLVEMGLLGEAA
+59 DSLVEMGLLGEAV

-101 DRVPVRLAEAHHFLP
+101 DRVPVRLAEAHQFLP

-138 LRDVASIADVDEV
+138 LRDVAAIADVDEV

-172 NTAFAA
+172 NTAFAS
-178 LAPGPRASRADL
+178 LTPGPRASRADL

-195 AYEQAGSSKH
+195 AYESAGSSKQA
-205 VSPPVPLRLRG
+205 VPPLPLRLRG
-216 ESSQARTP
+216 DSSLARTP
-224 PARSSRPTTGES
+224 VGRTSRPTTGES
-236 GLVASRGAVGESD
+236 GVIAHRGVGETD

-274 LARQASLVAL
+274 LARQASLVAI
-284 RLGLPGREV
+284 RLGLPSREV
-293 TCVALAAFL
+293 SCVALAAYL
-302 HDLGKGPVHLTL
+302 HDLGKGPAHLTV

-319 NPELKAE
+319 NPEWKAE
-326 AKKVALAPV
+326 ARKLALAPV
-335 HMFESVHLPA
+335 HLFEAVHLPA
-345 QVGAALAQLYEAW
+345 QVGATLAQLYEAW

-369 EDIAIGARIIAAV
+369 EDIAIGARILAAV
-382 DSWLEL
+382 DSWLDL
-388 TRNSG
+388 TRNPA
-393 NAFGRLYT
+393 NAFGRLFT
-401 REQALSFLAE
+401 REQALSYMAE
-411 QAGKLFDPR
+411 QAGALFDPR

-436 RLETDGRQVLVAEP
+436 RLESDGRQVLVAEP
-450 DAARRD
+450 EAARRD

-464 KGLVVHAT
+464 KALVVHAT
-472 STLEGAMEGAVASDV
+472 STLEGALEAAPGSDLWVFSSALGVPEIAQAAVA
-487 WLFSAALGAAE
+487 
-498 LAEAAVQLR
+498 LR
-507 SDPRLAGVPL
+507 SDPRLAGTPL
-517 LVTGTVDESGSERLL
+517 LVSGLLDDASSDRLL
-532 QSGVTAL
+532 QSGVSGL
-539 LGASEPP
+539 LGAGDPP
-546 ELAARVVDTLRER
+546 DVAARVLEALRDR
-559 IANGAPARVIQGTAD
+559 IANGGPARPVQGTSD

-596 RSESSEGLLQF
+596 RSEGGEGILQF
-607 ERGRVVWAGA
+607 ERGRVVWAGT
-617 GQVRGEEALTQI
+617 GPIKGEEALTQI

>member
-1 MNENRGVAILLPCWI
+1 
-16 RQNPSIAGM
+16 
-25 SPKLGDRL
+25 
-33 VAAGLV
+33 
-39 SREAVQ
+39 
-45 QALEQQ
+45 
-51 RLTGHRLG
+51 
-59 DSLVEMGLLGEAA
+59 
-72 LLRFLASELKTRYV
+72 
-86 SAEKLARAQIPSELL
+86 
-101 DRVPVRLAEAHHFLP
+101 
-116 LAVDDERRILSIV
+116 VDDERRILSIV

-172 NTAFAA
+172 NTAFAS
-178 LAPGPRASRADL
+178 LTSGPRASRADL

-195 AYEQAGSSKH
+195 AYESAGSSKH
-205 VSPPVPLRLRG
+205 HPPAVPLRLRG
-216 ESSQARTP
+216 DGSQARTP
-224 PARSSRPTTGES
+224 AARSSRPTTGES
-236 GLVASRGAVGESD
+236 GLVVGRGAIGESD

-265 GELRGHSAQ
+265 GDMRGHSAQ
-274 LARQASLVAL
+274 LARQASLVAA

-293 TCVALAAFL
+293 SWVALAAFL
-302 HDLGKGPVHLTL
+302 HDLGKGPLHLTL

-319 NPELKAE
+319 NPEWKAE
-326 AKKVALAPV
+326 AKKQALTPV

-345 QVGAALAQLYEAW
+345 QVGGTLAQLYEAW

-369 EDIAIGARIIAAV
+369 EDIAIGARILAAV
-382 DSWLEL
+382 DSWLDL
-388 TRNSG
+388 TRNPG
-393 NAFGRLYT
+393 NAFGRLFT
-401 REQALSFLAE
+401 REQALTFMAE

-436 RLETDGRQVLVAEP
+436 RLESDGRQILVAEP
-450 DAARRD
+450 EPGRRD
-456 AVVHALGR
+456 AVAHALGR
-464 KGLVVHAT
+464 KGLVVHAS
-472 STLEGAMEGAVASDV
+472 STLEGALEGASGSDL
-487 WLFSAALGAAE
+487 WLFSVALGVTE
-498 LAEAAVQLR
+498 VAEAAVQLR
-507 SDPRLAGVPL
+507 SDPALAGTPL
-517 LVTGTVDESGSERLL
+517 LVSGPIDEAGSERLL
-532 QSGVTAL
+532 QSGVNGL
-539 LGASEPP
+539 LGEGEPL
-546 ELAARVVDTLRER
+546 ELAVQVGEAMKDR
-559 IANGAPARVIQGTAD
+559 IASGAPARVVQGTAD

-582 RILGSGRKS
+582 RILGTGRKS

-596 RSESSEGLLQF
+596 RVDGSEGLLQF

-629 LRARATEFVYD
+629 LRARATDFVYD

>member
-1 MNENRGVAILLPCWI
+1 
-16 RQNPSIAGM
+16 M

-39 SREAVQ
+39 TREAVQ

-59 DSLVEMGLLGEAA
+59 DSLVEMGLLGESV

-86 SAEKLARAQIPSELL
+86 SAEKLSRAQIPSELL

-172 NTAFAA
+172 TTAFAS
-178 LAPGPRASRADL
+178 LTSGPRASRADL

-195 AYEQAGSSKH
+195 AYESAGSSKQA
-205 VSPPVPLRLRG
+205 PPVPLRLRG

-224 PARSSRPTTGES
+224 AARTSRPTTGES
-236 GLVASRGAVGESD
+236 GLVAGRGAVDQTD

-255 VLVDQLERGR
+255 VLVDQLERSH
-265 GELRGHSAQ
+265 GEMRGHSAQ
-274 LARQASLVAL
+274 LARQASLVAM
-284 RLGLPGREV
+284 RLALPGREV
-293 TCVALAAFL
+293 SCVALAAFL
-302 HDLGKGPVHLTL
+302 HDLGKGPLHLSL

-319 NPELKAE
+319 NPEWKAE
-326 AKKVALAPV
+326 AKKVALTPV

-345 QVGAALAQLYEAW
+345 QVGGTLAQLYEAW
-358 DGSGTPQGAHG
+358 DGSGTPHGAHG
-369 EDIAIGARIIAAV
+369 EDIAIGARILAAV
-382 DSWLEL
+382 DSWLDL
-388 TRNSG
+388 TRNPG
-393 NAFGRLYT
+393 NAFGRLFT
-401 REQALSFLAE
+401 REQALSYMAE

-436 RLETDGRQVLVAEP
+436 RLESDGRQVLIAEP
-450 DAARRD
+450 EPSRRD

-472 STLEGAMEGAVASDV
+472 STLESALEAAPASDLWV
-487 WLFSAALGAAE
+487 LSSALGVAE
-498 LAEAAVQLR
+498 VADAAVQLR
-507 SDPRLAGVPL
+507 SDSRLAGTPIMVVGP
-517 LVTGTVDESGSERLL
+517 VDEAGTERLV
-532 QSGVTAL
+532 QSGVSMLVGEFEAL
-539 LGASEPP
+539 
-546 ELAARVVDTLRER
+546 ELAVQVQEAVKER
-559 IANGAPARVIQGTAD
+559 IAHGAPARVVQGTAD

-582 RILGSGRKS
+582 RILGTGRKS
-591 GRLAL
+591 GRLML
-596 RSESSEGLLQF
+596 RSEGAEGLLQF
-607 ERGRVVWAGA
+607 ERGRVVWAGVD
-617 GQVRGEEALTQI
+617 QVRGEEALTQI
-629 LRARATEFVYD
+629 LRAKATEFVYD